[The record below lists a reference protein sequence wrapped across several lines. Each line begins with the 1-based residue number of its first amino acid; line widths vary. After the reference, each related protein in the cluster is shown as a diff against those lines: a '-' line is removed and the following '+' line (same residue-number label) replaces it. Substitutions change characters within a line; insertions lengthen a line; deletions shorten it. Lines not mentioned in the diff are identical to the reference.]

1 MGYSATLKGK
11 TVTAAEAYDSLIDS
25 INNVYSDVVINNNNN
40 AGGII
45 NKDLHPIE
53 YELFNNDFHVVD
65 GPCYAF
71 LVHGKGPAVG
81 GQGFILDNDD
91 TTSSSNIVIRN
102 NSINNR
108 LNLSWRKLQVEK
120 D

>member
-11 TVTAAEAYDSLIDS
+11 TVTAAELYDSLIDS

-40 AGGII
+40 GGGII

-81 GQGFILDNDD
+81 GQGFILDNEQDD
-91 TTSSSNIVIRN
+91 TTSRV
-102 NSINNR
+102 
-108 LNLSWRKLQVEK
+108 V